1 MPQFRL
7 TLAAKNDL
15 KQIATYTKDKWGIEQ
30 RNTYLRQMDERFH
43 KIALNPT
50 TGKPC
55 DYIKPGYRKSSVGSH
70 IIFYTTEPS
79 DLINII
85 RILHKNSDVEAKF
98 WFGLTPASQETTEQ
112 SQLWYSARSWFPV
125 HAIVKRFHFQ

>member
-15 KQIATYTKDKWGIEQ
+15 KQIATYTKDQWGIEQ

-85 RILHKNSDVEAKF
+85 RILHKNSDVEDKF
-98 WFGLTPASQETTEQ
+98 WFGLTLCSPAQ
-112 SQLWYSARSWFPV
+112 RSG
-125 HAIVKRFHFQ
+125 ANTC